1 MKPELLA
8 PAGNMET
15 LKAAILAGCDAVYI
29 GGKFFG
35 ARNYADNFTDE
46 EMIEAI
52 KYAHL
57 NGVKIYVTMNTLV
70 YETETK
76 NFIDYALFLHKN
88 NVDAIII
95 QDIGMMDYL
104 RQKYPN
110 LKLHAS
116 TQMHIHNLE
125 GVKLLEN
132 LGLERVVLARE
143 TSIDLIE
150 QIKKETNI
158 ELEIFVQGAL
168 CISYSGQCLM
178 SSLLNGRSGNRGTC
192 SQCCRMPYDLII
204 DGKKVNQDNY
214 LLSPKDLNTLKNL
227 EPLLKLGVS
236 SLKIEGRMKRKEYVY
251 YVVSL
256 YRKAIDSYFEKGY
269 IEIKEEEIENLK
281 KIFNRGF
288 TKGFLNNEKS
298 ENLIH
303 SYRPNHMGIEIGKV
317 IDVKGKLVKIK
328 LSKTLNQNDG
338 IRIIGKSDTGCII
351 NKLYKNK
358 KLINQANPNDIV
370 EINLKDKVNIGDKVL
385 LTTDYNQIKELDNI
399 IENEKKKIEITGSF
413 KAKKN
418 EFITLTVKDDKNEV
432 TKEGSIPEKAFKT
445 ATSKDRIKSQ
455 LEKTGKTIFKFKDLD
470 IYVDDDLFIRIDEIN
485 ELRRKALLE
494 LEEKRYYKIPFVE
507 KEYKVS
513 VKEEKLNQESIYFI
527 RDKKDYK
534 KGKKYITDD
543 INLYKELND
552 ENVIFKLPRVN
563 EKLTNTVDN
572 LLVGELGSVYKY
584 KNVVT
589 DFSLNVVNSYS
600 VAFLHSLG
608 VKRVTLSYELNDY
621 NIKKLIDAY
630 KERYKM
636 MPHLELIVDS
646 TPEVMVLKYDILK
659 KYNTNIGYLKDYQNH
674 KYKIEKKDNLTTIYH
689 YDKKK
694 LENDYLEMGIE
705 KLRYHLF

>member
-236 SLKIEGRMKRKEYVY
+236 SLKIEGRMKRKE
-251 YVVSL
+251 
-256 YRKAIDSYFEKGY
+256 
-269 IEIKEEEIENLK
+269 
-281 KIFNRGF
+281 
-288 TKGFLNNEKS
+288 
-298 ENLIH
+298 
-303 SYRPNHMGIEIGKV
+303 
-317 IDVKGKLVKIK
+317 
-328 LSKTLNQNDG
+328 
-338 IRIIGKSDTGCII
+338 
-351 NKLYKNK
+351 
-358 KLINQANPNDIV
+358 
-370 EINLKDKVNIGDKVL
+370 
-385 LTTDYNQIKELDNI
+385 
-399 IENEKKKIEITGSF
+399 
-413 KAKKN
+413 
-418 EFITLTVKDDKNEV
+418 
-432 TKEGSIPEKAFKT
+432 
-445 ATSKDRIKSQ
+445 
-455 LEKTGKTIFKFKDLD
+455 
-470 IYVDDDLFIRIDEIN
+470 
-485 ELRRKALLE
+485 
-494 LEEKRYYKIPFVE
+494 
-507 KEYKVS
+507 
-513 VKEEKLNQESIYFI
+513 
-527 RDKKDYK
+527 
-534 KGKKYITDD
+534 
-543 INLYKELND
+543 
-552 ENVIFKLPRVN
+552 
-563 EKLTNTVDN
+563 
-572 LLVGELGSVYKY
+572 
-584 KNVVT
+584 
-589 DFSLNVVNSYS
+589 
-600 VAFLHSLG
+600 
-608 VKRVTLSYELNDY
+608 
-621 NIKKLIDAY
+621 
-630 KERYKM
+630 
-636 MPHLELIVDS
+636 
-646 TPEVMVLKYDILK
+646 
-659 KYNTNIGYLKDYQNH
+659 
-674 KYKIEKKDNLTTIYH
+674 
-689 YDKKK
+689 
-694 LENDYLEMGIE
+694 
-705 KLRYHLF
+705 

>member
-455 LEKTGKTIFKFKDLD
+455 LEKTGKTIFKFKNLD
-470 IYVDDDLFIRIDEIN
+470 VYVDDDLFIRIDEIN

>member
-298 ENLIH
+298 ENIIH

-455 LEKTGKTIFKFKDLD
+455 LEKTGKTIFKFKNLD
-470 IYVDDDLFIRIDEIN
+470 VYVDDDLFIRIDEIN

-513 VKEEKLNQESIYFI
+513 LKEEKLNQESIYFI

-552 ENVIFKLPRVN
+552 KNIIFKLPRVN

-646 TPEVMVLKYDILK
+646 TPEVMVLKYDILE

-674 KYKIEKKDNLTTIYH
+674 KYKIEKKYNLTTIYH

>member
-399 IENEKKKIEITGSF
+399 IENETKKIEITGSF

-432 TKEGSIPEKAFKT
+432 TKEGSIPEKALKT

-455 LEKTGKTIFKFKDLD
+455 LEKTGKTIFKFKNLD
-470 IYVDDDLFIRIDEIN
+470 VYVDDDLFIRIDEIN

-513 VKEEKLNQESIYFI
+513 LKEEKLNQESIYFI

>member
-298 ENLIH
+298 ENIIH

-455 LEKTGKTIFKFKDLD
+455 LEKTGKTIFKFKNLD
-470 IYVDDDLFIRIDEIN
+470 VYVDDDLFIRIDEIN

-513 VKEEKLNQESIYFI
+513 LKEEKLNQESIYFI

-552 ENVIFKLPRVN
+552 KNIIFKLPRVN

-646 TPEVMVLKYDILK
+646 TPEVMVLKYDILE

>member
-35 ARNYADNFTDE
+35 ARNFANNFTDD

-57 NGVKIYVTMNTLV
+57 NGVKVYVTMNTIV
-70 YETETK
+70 YEKETK
-76 NFIDYALFLHKN
+76 NFIDYAYFLHKN

-125 GVKLLEN
+125 GVNLMEE

-143 TSIDLIE
+143 TPIELIKE
-150 QIKKETNI
+150 IKEKTKI

-204 DGKKVNQDNY
+204 DSKKVNKDNY
-214 LLSPKDLNTLKNL
+214 LLSPKDLNTLSNL
-227 EPLLKLGVS
+227 ENLLEIGVN

-256 YRKAIDSYFEKGY
+256 YRKAIDSYFEKGKV
-269 IEIKEEEIENLK
+269 EITEKEIIDLK
-281 KIFNRGF
+281 KIFNREF

-298 ENLIH
+298 ENIIN
-303 SYRPNHMGIEIGKV
+303 SYRPNHMGIELGKV
-317 IDVKGKLVKIK
+317 VEVHGKFAKIK
-328 LSKTLNQNDG
+328 LIHNLSQNDG
-338 IRIIGKSDTGCII
+338 IRIIGSADTGFIV

-358 KLINQANPNDIV
+358 KLVKNALKNEIV
-370 EINLKDKVNIGDKVL
+370 EIETKEPVKIGDKVL

-399 IENEKKKIEITGSF
+399 IDNNKKRIEITGSF
-413 KAKKN
+413 KALKN
-418 EFITLTVKDDKNEV
+418 KNLLLTVKDDKNEV
-432 TKEGSIPEKAFKT
+432 TVIGNIPESAIKVST
-445 ATSKDRIKSQ
+445 DEERIRKQ
-455 LEKTGKTIFKFKDLD
+455 LLKTGATIFKFKDLNIEVD
-470 IYVDDDLFIRIDEIN
+470 KNLFIKVDDLN
-485 ELRRKALLE
+485 ELRRNALNL
-494 LEEKRYYKIPFVE
+494 LEEKRYYKIPVIE
-507 KEYKVS
+507 KEYNVS
-513 VKEEKLNQESIYFI
+513 LEDKKLNQSEVYYI
-527 RDKKDYK
+527 RNKKDYI
-534 KGKKYITDD
+534 KGKEYIVDD

-552 ENVIFKLPRVN
+552 KNVLLKLPRVN
-563 EKLTNTVDN
+563 EKLTDHVEN

-584 KNVVT
+584 KNVTT

-600 VAFLHSLG
+600 VAFLHSRG
-608 VKRVTLSYELNDY
+608 VNVVTLSYELNDY
-621 NIKKLIDAY
+621 QIKNIIDAY
-630 KERYKM
+630 KERYKV
-636 MPHLELIVDS
+636 MPHLELIVSS
-646 TPEVMVLKYDILK
+646 TPEVMILKYDILE

-674 KYKIEKKDNLTTIYH
+674 KYRIEKKDNLTTIYNF
-689 YDKKK
+689 DKKE
-694 LENDYLEMGIE
+694 LENDYFNMGIE
-705 KLRYHLF
+705 KIRYHLF

>member
-385 LTTDYNQIKELDNI
+385 LTTDYNQIK
-399 IENEKKKIEITGSF
+399 
-413 KAKKN
+413 
-418 EFITLTVKDDKNEV
+418 
-432 TKEGSIPEKAFKT
+432 
-445 ATSKDRIKSQ
+445 
-455 LEKTGKTIFKFKDLD
+455 
-470 IYVDDDLFIRIDEIN
+470 
-485 ELRRKALLE
+485 
-494 LEEKRYYKIPFVE
+494 
-507 KEYKVS
+507 
-513 VKEEKLNQESIYFI
+513 
-527 RDKKDYK
+527 
-534 KGKKYITDD
+534 
-543 INLYKELND
+543 
-552 ENVIFKLPRVN
+552 
-563 EKLTNTVDN
+563 
-572 LLVGELGSVYKY
+572 
-584 KNVVT
+584 
-589 DFSLNVVNSYS
+589 
-600 VAFLHSLG
+600 
-608 VKRVTLSYELNDY
+608 
-621 NIKKLIDAY
+621 
-630 KERYKM
+630 
-636 MPHLELIVDS
+636 
-646 TPEVMVLKYDILK
+646 
-659 KYNTNIGYLKDYQNH
+659 
-674 KYKIEKKDNLTTIYH
+674 
-689 YDKKK
+689 
-694 LENDYLEMGIE
+694 
-705 KLRYHLF
+705 